1 MFWWIIGFASGIAA
15 FGGWIM
21 VRQKRFSFFLSQ
33 PPSGSDRIGDWM
45 EAPETMESLLLKRI
59 DRRLTAME
67 EKLDIMMTAVA
78 GGNAAAVGAPL
89 TTTIKERDKPVADQ
103 YQTQLDQIVK
113 LAERGYTLEDIA
125 KKMKMHK
132 GEVQLLLN
140 LSKKSS

>member
-15 FGGWIM
+15 FGGWKIFM
-21 VRQKRFSFFLSQ
+21 QTRHAFMAGQ
-33 PPSGSDRIGDWM
+33 RIAEPAGGGEWT
-45 EAPETMESLLLKRI
+45 EAPETMESLLLKRM

-67 EKLDIMMTAVA
+67 EKLDLMMTFMSA
-78 GGNAAAVGAPL
+78 GNASSGLSLATAV
-89 TTTIKERDKPVADQ
+89 KERDNPVADQ

-113 LAERGYTLEDIA
+113 LAERGTALEDIA

-140 LSKKSS
+140 LSKKSG

>member
-21 VRQKRFSFFLSQ
+21 VRQKGFGFIGGQS
-33 PPSGSDRIGDWM
+33 PSEAERNADFT
-45 EAPETMESLLLKRI
+45 EAPETMESLLLKRM

-67 EKLDIMMTAVA
+67 EKMDIMMTAVT
-78 GGNAAAVGAPL
+78 GGNAAAAGAPL
-89 TTTIKERDKPVADQ
+89 ATAAKERDKPVADQ

-113 LAERGYTLEDIA
+113 LAERGTALEDIA

>member
-15 FGGWIM
+15 FGGWRM
-21 VRQKRFSFFLSQ
+21 FVQKRHAFFGWQ
-33 PPSGSDRIGDWM
+33 PFLGADKGEDLT
-45 EAPETMESLLLKRI
+45 EAPETMESLLLKRM
-59 DRRLTAME
+59 DRRLTSME
-67 EKLDIMMTAVA
+67 EKLDSLMAVMS
-78 GGNAAAVGAPL
+78 GGNAAAVGASMA
-89 TTTIKERDKPVADQ
+89 TGSKERDKPVADQ

-113 LAERGYTLEDIA
+113 LAERGTVLEDIA

>member
-1 MFWWIIGFASGIAA
+1 MFWWIIGFACGIAA

-21 VRQKRFSFFLSQ
+21 VRQKRHEVMEGRSLSE
-33 PPSGSDRIGDWM
+33 SASSGDWA
-45 EAPETMESLLLKRI
+45 EAPETMESLLIKRM

-67 EKLDIMMTAVA
+67 EKLDVLMSIMV
-78 GGNAAAVGAPL
+78 GGQTPAAGAPL
-89 TTTIKERDKPVADQ
+89 AAAAKERDKPVADQ
-103 YQTQLDQIVK
+103 YQTQLDQIVR
-113 LAERGYTLEDIA
+113 LSERGAALEDIA